1 MIINSPT
8 IGETPRYLG
17 VAIEASVS
25 SLVPPSK
32 QPAGVNE
39 GKSDSEA
46 DKTMLAKK
54 AENLSSSS
62 EEASVTNPGLTNVQ
76 NVDKQAE
83 ENDQKSDETSITQEK
98 AHEVFKELEEG
109 LNKQLSDDLELRFST
124 DEDTGMNYFQLIEK
138 ESGEVIRQYPPD
150 EMIKLVQDLREVS
163 SLLFS
168 EQV

>member
-62 EEASVTNPGLTNVQ
+62 
-76 NVDKQAE
+76 DKQAE

-109 LNKQLSDDLELRFST
+109 LNKQLSDDLELRFLT
-124 DEDTGMNYFQLIEK
+124 DEDTGLNYFQLIEK